1 MDDESRR
8 SARESFDGWG
18 RAVSGKATRAKG
30 RRGET
35 QAKDLL
41 RSLDFVVHDLTAGL
55 DSEDLVATDPAGRTW
70 SVEVKNTAAITTV
83 HRAAAMARA
92 KASRLPWMLMSVI
105 AGTGTWLVQ
114 RQGHRPVV
122 WSWLPIDQD

>member
-1 MDDESRR
+1 M
-8 SARESFDGWG
+8 
-18 RAVSGKATRAKG
+18 SGKATRAKG